1 MQLLFRA
8 LKNLALQV
16 HVAKDNSI
24 LGDVISN
31 LPLSW
36 IHFRDSF
43 DSKNMTSLPY
53 SRLECKTRTLFE
65 PKVAKINTLFMT

>member
-24 LGDVISN
+24 VRDV
-31 LPLSW
+31 
-36 IHFRDSF
+36 
-43 DSKNMTSLPY
+43 
-53 SRLECKTRTLFE
+53 SRAFYGFSGFAKDVTTCS
-65 PKVAKINTLFMT
+65 PAKIEIQETTYMALYPSLVCLGAW